1 MVASLPKDARVV
13 IILRYQEELE
23 LADIAEIL
31 DIPVNTVKSRLQRSL
46 ELLRDKLNRWTG
58 DRHR

>member
-1 MVASLPKDARVV
+1 MVASLTDDARAV

-46 ELLRDKLNRWTG
+46 EILRGKFRRWAG
-58 DRHR
+58 EV